1 MAKAIETV
9 NIKAD
14 MPSADGAWKH
24 LHATLQGAR
33 VRGVR
38 FLKVVH
44 GYGSSGVGGAIR
56 RKVRSGARKL
66 VGAGGL
72 KGVVFGEDWGPFS
85 ADARA
90 WGDVEP
96 GLRADPDYGRGN
108 EGITLLR
115 L

>member
-9 NIKAD
+9 NIKGT
-14 MPSADGAWKH
+14 MPSADAAWKH
-24 LHATLQGAR
+24 LQGAIQGAR

-38 FLKVVH
+38 YLKVVH

-56 RKVRSGARKL
+56 NRVRGGARKL
-66 VGAGGL
+66 ADAGTL

-85 ADARA
+85 AEARA
-90 WGDVEP
+90 WLEGEP
-96 GLRADPDYGRGN
+96 GLRADADYGREN
-108 EGITLLR
+108 EGITVLR